1 MVKTGFPAP
10 CVLHLIM
17 RRPKSAQGS
26 AHREIFRHALAK
38 CADKIGQNQA
48 NEIALRKTWLSVLRR
63 LL

>member
-1 MVKTGFPAP
+1 
-10 CVLHLIM
+10 LHLIM